1 MEAFGPYN
9 RCIQLGR
16 MKKLNQI
23 IRILPLTILV
33 SCQYD
38 PNAHK
43 YTTIEPK
50 ESDLIGTYV
59 FDKQTADYEIT
70 EFRDS
75 INKQIVNPKIIINL
89 DGTYEVTNLP
99 VFESH
104 DTPHNAYY
112 VGLISEKGNWKIST
126 VGSIGDGSGNIKNH
140 WGIYMPE
147 LPREL
152 RNVGLM
158 NNEAPYGIIFG
169 FGDPDA
175 GLAMMFKKE

>member
-1 MEAFGPYN
+1 M
-9 RCIQLGR
+9 
-16 MKKLNQI
+16 KLNEI
-23 IRILPLTILV
+23 IGILLLTILV

-38 PNAHK
+38 PFAHK
-43 YTTIEPK
+43 YTTLEPK
-50 ESDLIGTYV
+50 AQNLIGTYV

-75 INKQIVNPKIIINL
+75 VNNQIVDPIIRINS
-89 DGTYEVTNLP
+89 DGTYEVINLP
-99 VFESH
+99 VFEAY
-104 DTPHNAYY
+104 DTPLDAYY
-112 VGLISEKGNWKIST
+112 LGLISKKGNWEIST

-140 WGIYMPE
+140 WGIYIPE

-175 GLAMMFKKE
+175 GQAMIFKKG